1 MPDTVALVAWL
12 HKDALIAALDREI
25 ASEADDK
32 AALSHEAREKAVAET
47 QADLLAVER
56 DESWFVW
63 QAQSQ
68 GLPVEHRPDI
78 APLALLNVRLV
89 TTPRADAFPETT
101 PGCSWPL
108 RR

>member
-68 GLPVEHRPDI
+68 GLPVEHRADI
-78 APLALLNVRLV
+78 SPLALLGLRLITAPGAV
-89 TTPRADAFPETT
+89 PSPTSPE
-101 PGCSWPL
+101 L
-108 RR
+108 AYDIMRR